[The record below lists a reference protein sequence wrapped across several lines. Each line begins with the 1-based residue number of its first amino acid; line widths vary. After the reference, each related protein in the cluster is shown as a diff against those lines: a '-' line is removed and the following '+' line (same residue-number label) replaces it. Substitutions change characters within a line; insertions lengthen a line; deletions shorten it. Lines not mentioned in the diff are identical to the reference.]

1 MDDAIK
7 EILEYY
13 GSQREKSSQETIVAM
28 LRELQEVAGY
38 LTPELKKQAAKTA
51 EVKESFI
58 DILVKRYPS
67 LKEAAY
73 HHVITACCGPR
84 CGAKGGLELL
94 EILKEEL
101 EIGKDGISRDG
112 TVCLKTQN
120 CLKQCKT
127 APNLLVDGILYPRI
141 DRKMIQTLAAEWKK
155 KG

>member
-13 GSQREKSSQETIVAM
+13 GSQREKGSQDTIVTM

-73 HHVITACCGPR
+73 HHVITVCCGPR

-112 TVCLKTQN
+112 TVYLKTQN